1 MTNKEQQ
8 YKTLIKLYDQK
19 RLQAAQQKREREE
32 LIYQCIPDIEKID
45 RSLNQLGIRL
55 IRHSLRSPG
64 EDVSSQYQLKNQDLT
79 RNKKRLLVEH
89 GYPAD
94 YLDPIY
100 DCPLCKDTGFIN
112 DAPEQLS
119 DIPETF
125 AKSKPCK
132 CFNQALI
139 NLAYRQSNLQ
149 NVLAHENFS
158 TFDFTYYSPDIN
170 SIYQMSP
177 LKNIQNI
184 YQRCISFVENFE
196 YDKRNLLFHG
206 ETGLGK
212 TFLCNCI
219 AKEILDL
226 GYSVLYLSA
235 QELFK
240 LFGESRFHRE
250 DMEEEALH
258 ALDILFTVDLLI
270 IDDFGTEINNTFTAP
285 DLFNVINT
293 RSLNKH
299 STIISTN
306 LPLKDW
312 QTLYSDRIISRIL
325 GSFDNFRIFGE
336 DIRLL
341 KKYHST
347 RTKER

>member
-1 MTNKEQQ
+1 MTTREQQ

-19 RLQAAQQKREREE
+19 RTKAAEIKREREVF
-32 LIYQCIPDIEKID
+32 IHNRIPDIEKID
-45 RSLNQLGIRL
+45 RSLSQLGIRL

-64 EDVSSQYQLKNQDLT
+64 EDVTLQFQEKNAELL
-79 RNKKRLLVEH
+79 RNKQHLLLEH

-100 DCPLCKDTGFIN
+100 DCPICKDTGFIY
-112 DAPEQLS
+112 DEPTQTPGFS
-119 DIPETF
+119 ETF
-125 AKSKPCK
+125 SKSKPCK
-132 CFNQALI
+132 CFKQALI
-139 NLAYRQSNLQ
+139 NLAYKQSNLK
-149 NVLAHENFS
+149 NILSKENFS
-158 TFDFTYYSPDIN
+158 TFNFNYYSDEIN
-170 SIYQMSP
+170 PIYQMSA

-184 YQRCISFVENFE
+184 YDRCIHFVEHFE

-240 LFGESRFHRE
+240 LFAESRFHRE

-258 ALDILFTVDLLI
+258 VLDVLFTVDLLI
-270 IDDFGTEINNTFTAP
+270 IDDFGTEVNNSFTAP

-299 STIISTN
+299 ATIISTN

-312 QTLYSDRIISRIL
+312 QALYSDRIISRIL

-341 KKYHST
+341 KKYSMHS
-347 RTKER
+347 